1 MYIIDGDYMRKYY
14 LFNIKSELNR
24 IFRHNP
30 YGLYKTIE
38 DLYDIKRIKYEVA
51 LYNELCDLID
61 SSSIKYYIENT
72 FNYNKNKD
80 KYLLGNTLIEVNR
93 SCVVVE
99 SEYNI
104 PDIFKT
110 LGIYSKNFLV
120 IDFYNNDYF
129 WLNKF
134 I

>member
-1 MYIIDGDYMRKYY
+1 MRKYY
-14 LFNIKSELNR
+14 LFNVKDELNR
-24 IFRHNP
+24 IYKYNP

-38 DLYDIKRIKYEVA
+38 DLYEIKTVKYEVA
-51 LYNELCDLID
+51 LYNELCNIID
-61 SSSIKYYIENT
+61 ANAIKYYIEHT
-72 FNYNKNKD
+72 YKCHKNHN
-80 KYLLGNTLIEVNR
+80 KYLLDTTLIEINP

-99 SEYNI
+99 SNYNL

-110 LGIYSKNFLV
+110 LDIYSKNFLV

-129 WLNKF
+129 WLNRY